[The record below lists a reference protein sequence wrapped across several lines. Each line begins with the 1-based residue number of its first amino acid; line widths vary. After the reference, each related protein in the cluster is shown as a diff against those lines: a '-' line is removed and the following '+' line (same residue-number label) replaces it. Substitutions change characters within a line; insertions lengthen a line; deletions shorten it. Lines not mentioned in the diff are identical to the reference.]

1 MTGGSVKMR
10 INGTLFEVAI
20 CPERDEAVRFL
31 ASGQAFA
38 RAGRLHNAVDSV
50 LGEGAF
56 ERIKKGRRVD
66 IFDLITLAVYICAKY
81 AKAKEA
87 EN

>member
-1 MTGGSVKMR
+1 
-10 INGTLFEVAI
+10 
-20 CPERDEAVRFL
+20 
-31 ASGQAFA
+31 
-38 RAGRLHNAVDSV
+38 VDSV

>member
-1 MTGGSVKMR
+1 MIGGSLKMS
-10 INGTLFEVAI
+10 INGTLFEEAL
-20 CPERDEAVRFL
+20 CPERDAAVRFL

-38 RAGRLHNAVDSV
+38 RAGRLYNGRDSV